1 MAAVRIN
8 VRLPNNAITLH
19 VPLGAY
25 NAMVAEGSWPRGTN
39 SLVYEIGKRV
49 WYIAPD
55 HPDFERLTALFG
67 PENPKAERRWKQELD
82 QRDRSQRALYRHRI
96 VDPEDRLFLPGLV
109 GHTEKAREIGA
120 LWDRSAKTWYVSV
133 DHQDAEELAE
143 KYASPAGIRA
153 AAKYHAAR
161 TAANIDKIR
170 GAQQALSGSAPPAP
184 AAKKAKTKTKKA
196 KTKKRKVSTAKGS
209 KLGVRAPSKQG
220 TKGTVRW
227 RRRDPGQERL

>member
-8 VRLPNNAITLH
+8 VRLPNNAVTLH
-19 VPLGAY
+19 VPPSAY

-55 HPDFERLTALFG
+55 HPDFKRLTALFG
-67 PENPKAERRWKQELD
+67 PENPEAARRWKQELD
-82 QRDRSQRALYRHRI
+82 QRDRAQRALYGHRI

-120 LWDRSAKTWYVSV
+120 LWDRSARVWYVSV
-133 DHQDAEELAE
+133 HRQDASALAQ
-143 KYASPAGIRA
+143 KYASPKGARA
-153 AAKYHAAR
+153 AAQYHAAR
-161 TAANIDKIR
+161 TAANMDKNR
-170 GAQQALSGSAPPAP
+170 GAQQALSGSAPSVP
-184 AAKKAKTKTKKA
+184 AAKKAKTGR
-196 KTKKRKVSTAKGS
+196 RKISTAKGS

-220 TKGTVRW
+220 TKGTVRR
-227 RRRDPGQERL
+227 RRRDPGQER

>member
-25 NAMVAEGSWPRGTN
+25 NAMVADGSWPRGTN
-39 SLVYEIGKRV
+39 SLVYEMGERV

-55 HPDFERLTALFG
+55 HPDFKRLTALFG
-67 PENPKAERRWKQELD
+67 PENPEAERRWKQELD
-82 QRDRSQRALYRHRI
+82 QRDKAQRALYGHRI

-133 DHQDAEELAE
+133 DHRDASALAQ
-143 KYASPAGIRA
+143 KYASPKGTRA
-153 AAKYHAAR
+153 AAKFRAAR
-161 TAANIDKIR
+161 AAANMDKNR
-170 GAQQALSGSAPPAP
+170 GAQEALSGSAPSVP
-184 AAKKAKTKTKKA
+184 AAKKAKTGR
-196 KTKKRKVSTAKGS
+196 RKITTAKGS
-209 KLGVRAPSKQG
+209 KLGAGVPRKQG
-220 TKGTVRW
+220 TKGTVR
-227 RRRDPGQERL
+227 RRWRDPGQER

>member
-8 VRLPNNAITLH
+8 VRLPNNAVTLH
-19 VPLGAY
+19 VPPSAY

-39 SLVYEIGKRV
+39 SLVYEMGERV

-55 HPDFERLTALFG
+55 HPDFKRLTALFG
-67 PENPKAERRWKQELD
+67 PENPEAERRWKQELD
-82 QRDRSQRALYRHRI
+82 QRDRAQRALYGHRI

-133 DHQDAEELAE
+133 HHRDASALAQ

-161 TAANIDKIR
+161 TAANMDKNR
-170 GAQQALSGSAPPAP
+170 GAVGTPPGRSR
-184 AAKKAKTKTKKA
+184 AAAS
-196 KTKKRKVSTAKGS
+196 VAKGS
-209 KLGVRAPSKQG
+209 KTGMHEVATGKGAEPGVKASRKRRPTPSAL
-220 TKGTVRW
+220 
-227 RRRDPGQERL
+227 RRSRDTGRER

>member
-1 MAAVRIN
+1 
-8 VRLPNNAITLH
+8 
-19 VPLGAY
+19 
-25 NAMVAEGSWPRGTN
+25 MVAEGSWPRGTN
-39 SLVYEIGKRV
+39 SLVYEMGERV

-55 HPDFERLTALFG
+55 HPDFKRLTAMFG
-67 PENPKAERRWKQELD
+67 PENPEAERRWKRELD
-82 QRDRSQRALYRHRI
+82 QRDRAQRALYGHRI
-96 VDPEDRLFLPGLV
+96 VDLENRLFLPGLV

-184 AAKKAKTKTKKA
+184 AAKKAKTK
-196 KTKKRKVSTAKGS
+196 KRKVPTAKGS
-209 KLGVRAPSKQG
+209 KLGAGAP
-220 TKGTVRW
+220 R
-227 RRRDPGQERL
+227 